1 MPLLHCCVG
10 STQVGHAMND
20 VLHEA
25 NERIKFPLRKLL
37 INLLSPS
44 VSDTT
49 MHGQIVVAVC
59 IPGPVHAL
67 Y

>member
-1 MPLLHCCVG
+1 
-10 STQVGHAMND
+10 VGHAMND

-25 NERIKFPLRKLL
+25 NERIKFPLRKLF

>member
-1 MPLLHCCVG
+1 
-10 STQVGHAMND
+10 
-20 VLHEA
+20 
-25 NERIKFPLRKLL
+25 
-37 INLLSPS
+37 